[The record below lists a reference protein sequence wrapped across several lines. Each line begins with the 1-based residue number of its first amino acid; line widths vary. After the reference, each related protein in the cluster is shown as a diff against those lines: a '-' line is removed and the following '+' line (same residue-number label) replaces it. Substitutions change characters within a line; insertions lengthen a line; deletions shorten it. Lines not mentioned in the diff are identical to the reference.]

1 MKIEMQT
8 PEMRM
13 KKSIATVMLGLAAA
27 MAVTSVAH
35 AQETTGRG
43 SGEVRRIQPDQGKI
57 AIKQEAISDLKLPA
71 MTLSYKIDAALLKD
85 IKPGDSVS
93 FTAERVGKDY
103 VIKEISN

>member
-1 MKIEMQT
+1 
-8 PEMRM
+8 M
-13 KKSIATVMLGLAAA
+13 KKSIAAVMLGLSVAVAAGGI
-27 MAVTSVAH
+27 AH
-35 AQETTGRG
+35 AQETTGKG

-57 AIKQEAISDLKLPA
+57 AIKQGAISDLKLPE
-71 MTLSYKIDAALLKD
+71 MTLSYKIDPSLLKD

>member
-1 MKIEMQT
+1 MHQEV
-8 PEMRM
+8 RM
-13 KKSIATVMLGLAAA
+13 KKSIATVVLGLAAA
-27 MAVTSVAH
+27 VAGTAY
-35 AQETTGRG
+35 AQETGRG

-103 VIKEISN
+103 VIKEISK

>member
-1 MKIEMQT
+1 MHQEV
-8 PEMRM
+8 RM

-27 MAVTSVAH
+27 IAVTGVAH
-35 AQETTGRG
+35 AQETGRG
-43 SGEVRRIQPDQGKI
+43 SGEVRRIQPEQGKI
-57 AIKQEAISDLKLPA
+57 AIKQDAISDLKLPA

>member
-1 MKIEMQT
+1 
-8 PEMRM
+8 M
-13 KKSIATVMLGLAAA
+13 KKSVAAVVLGLAAVVLA
-27 MAVTSVAH
+27 GSGAAY
-35 AQETTGRG
+35 AQETGRG
-43 SGEVRRIQPDQGKI
+43 SGEVRRIQAEQGKI
-57 AIKQEAISDLKLPA
+57 AIKQDAISDLKLPA